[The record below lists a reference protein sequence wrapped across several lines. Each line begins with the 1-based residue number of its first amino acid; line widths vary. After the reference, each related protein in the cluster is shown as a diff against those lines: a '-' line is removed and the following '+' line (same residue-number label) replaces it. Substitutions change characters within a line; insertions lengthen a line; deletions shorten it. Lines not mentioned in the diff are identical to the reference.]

1 MIGEDKANTPSLFM
15 PSANA
20 LRRQIEATLAG
31 RIPAALS
38 PSPRTANVTALTG
51 IAAVDALTGGFPVG
65 TISELTGPSS
75 SGRTSVAL
83 AFLAQR
89 TQEGQI
95 CGWVDASDALDPE
108 SAAANG
114 VRLSNLLWVRCK
126 RASQASRPSQPSQP
140 SQPWARMDEAL
151 RAVDLLLQAGGFRG
165 IVLDLGDVAPKHAT
179 RIPLATWFRFRQMSQ
194 EASASLVVLTQS
206 PCVHS
211 GAGLVL
217 RMLPMGTQSGR
228 GRVMRSAS
236 FACKV
241 ERQRFAPVQE
251 IGSQRKP
258 VASTW
263 SSTMPWTHTGTGGA

>member
-1 MIGEDKANTPSLFM
+1 M

-31 RIPAALS
+31 RIPAPLS
-38 PSPRTANVTALTG
+38 PSPRIANATASTG

-65 TISELTGPSS
+65 AISELTGPNS

-89 TQEGQI
+89 TQEGQV

-114 VRLSNLLWVRCK
+114 VRLGNLLWVRCK
-126 RASQASRPSQPSQP
+126 RASQPTQS
-140 SQPWARMDEAL
+140 SQPWAGMDEAL
-151 RAVDLLLQAGGFRG
+151 RAVDLLLQAGGFRA
-165 IVLDLGDVAPKHAT
+165 IVLDLGDVAPKHST

-206 PCVHS
+206 ACVHS
-211 GAGLVL
+211 SAGLVL
-217 RMLPMGTQSGR
+217 RMLPMGVQSDR
-228 GRVMRSAS
+228 SRVMHSMS

-251 IGSQRKP
+251 IGSRRKP

-263 SSTMPWTHTGTGGA
+263 SSTMPWTHMPSTHTGTGGA